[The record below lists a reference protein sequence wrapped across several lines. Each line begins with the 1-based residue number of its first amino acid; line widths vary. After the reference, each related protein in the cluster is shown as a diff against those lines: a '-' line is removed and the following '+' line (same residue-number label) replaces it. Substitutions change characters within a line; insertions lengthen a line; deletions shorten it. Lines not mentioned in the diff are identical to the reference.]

1 MFHEQRRRWGE
12 TAVARQGEWGEW
24 ATMAASGAVDGGT
37 KNSPHRVLRPTGFFA
52 LPGSSPY
59 QIIPFR
65 FVSVFGDRRKPL
77 GIRGRRR

>member
-37 KNSPHRVLRPTGFFA
+37 KPYARRAEFFAPPGSSPYRVLRPTK
-52 LPGSSPY
+52 S
-59 QIIPFR
+59 FR
-65 FVSVFGDRRKPL
+65 SGLFLSLEIDESL
-77 GIRGRRR
+77 